1 MKTSETT
8 QPTLSSL
15 PVGKR
20 AEEGT
25 PHNLFTVIG
34 LDDSPSPYLS
44 PSVKALIDQGCVFSG
59 GARHHDIVAPLLP
72 AGAKWI
78 DITVP
83 LDQVFARYAGH
94 PHIIVFASGDPIFF
108 GFANTIRRRL
118 PDAEI
123 RLYPSFNSLQTL
135 AHRLVMPYDDMRTI
149 SLTGRPW
156 HGFDRAL
163 IERTPKMGILTDR
176 EHTPATIASRML
188 DYGYNDYTMY
198 IGEHLGHP
206 AKELIRRM
214 TLEEAA
220 AETFEYPNC
229 LILTTGDGLQSVN
242 GGILSPRF
250 FGIPD
255 EAFELLDGRA
265 RMITKAPIRLLTL
278 SALELNRRTSFWDIG
293 FCVSG

>member
-8 QPTLSSL
+8 RPTLSSL

-206 AKELIRRM
+206 SSSSNASSGMPKKRGESIPPFTDCSPSPVVKIRQLGYSNVSAAASSSVIRRISSF
-214 TLEEAA
+214 AGC
-220 AETFEYPNC
+220 PRC
-229 LILTTGDGLQSVN
+229 
-242 GGILSPRF
+242 SP
-250 FGIPD
+250 
-255 EAFELLDGRA
+255 
-265 RMITKAPIRLLTL
+265 MYM
-278 SALELNRRTSFWDIG
+278 
-293 FCVSG
+293 V

>member
-8 QPTLSSL
+8 RPTLSSL

-59 GARHHDIVAPLLP
+59 GTRHHDIVAPLLP

-108 GFANTIRRRL
+108 GFANTIHRRL

-149 SLTGRPW
+149 SLTGR
-156 HGFDRAL
+156 HGMDL
-163 IERTPKMGILTDR
+163 IV
-176 EHTPATIASRML
+176 H
-188 DYGYNDYTMY
+188 
-198 IGEHLGHP
+198 
-206 AKELIRRM
+206 
-214 TLEEAA
+214 
-220 AETFEYPNC
+220 
-229 LILTTGDGLQSVN
+229 
-242 GGILSPRF
+242 
-250 FGIPD
+250 
-255 EAFELLDGRA
+255 
-265 RMITKAPIRLLTL
+265 
-278 SALELNRRTSFWDIG
+278 
-293 FCVSG
+293 